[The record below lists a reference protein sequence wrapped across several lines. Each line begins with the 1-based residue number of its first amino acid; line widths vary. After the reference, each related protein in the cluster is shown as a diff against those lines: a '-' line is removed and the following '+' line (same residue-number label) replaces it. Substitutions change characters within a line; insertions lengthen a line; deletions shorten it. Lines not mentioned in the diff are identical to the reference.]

1 MIKKEVRSMNKIIS
15 MSITASLGLFISACS
30 LSPNLNIAE
39 ANYTFANDK
48 QNNNSIDQ
56 KWWKEFEDDHLNKL
70 VNLALKNNSDLKIA
84 YIHLKQASAQLG
96 IDFSNLMPKF
106 DASANALRSKTSIN
120 APTNKSGQFNYGNDF
135 KMGLNLSYEIDLW
148 GKYRDSYR
156 ASKSSFEASQ
166 YDYEAAR
173 LSIISNTV
181 QTYFNLVNA
190 YENENILQQAYEAAQ
205 EIYRINNEKFSTGT
219 TGEYELSQ
227 AKANLESIS
236 LQYNQAQ
243 LNKENYLKALKI
255 LTSNDLNDILY
266 QDQDYQTFNLKEFDI
281 PTGITSEILLQR
293 PDISSSLEK
302 LMQKN
307 YLIGVARSAF
317 LPSLSLTGLLGFE
330 SNDLDTLVKNGSKTW
345 NIGGSF
351 LMPIFH
357 WGEINEN
364 INLAKLNKDEAF
376 INYENTLK
384 TAFGEI
390 RYALISRKNIR
401 LQYDNALSSEQAY
414 KRIYEIAKERY
425 DIGEMS
431 LQDYLEARQNWLNS
445 QINFNN
451 TKYSYANSI
460 IDVIKAFGGGFN
472 QQDEN
477 SWESTQKEEIQN
489 LENSLK

>member
-1 MIKKEVRSMNKIIS
+1 MNKIIS

-48 QNNNSIDQ
+48 QNNNNIDQ

-205 EIYRINNEKFSTGT
+205 EIYRINNEKFSAGT

-431 LQDYLEARQNWLNS
+431 LQDYLETRQNWLNS

-460 IDVIKAFGGGFN
+460 VDVIKAFGGGFN

>member
-1 MIKKEVRSMNKIIS
+1 MNKIIS

-48 QNNNSIDQ
+48 QNNNNIDQ

-70 VNLALKNNSDLKIA
+70 VSLALKNNSDLKIA

-205 EIYRINNEKFSTGT
+205 EIYRINNEKFSAGT

-266 QDQDYQTFNLKEFDI
+266 QNQDYQTFNLKEFDI

-460 IDVIKAFGGGFN
+460 VDVIKAFGGGFN

>member
-1 MIKKEVRSMNKIIS
+1 MNKIIS

-48 QNNNSIDQ
+48 QNNNNIDQ

-205 EIYRINNEKFSTGT
+205 EIYRINNEKFSAGT

-460 IDVIKAFGGGFN
+460 VDVIKAFGGGFN

>member
-1 MIKKEVRSMNKIIS
+1 MNKIIS

-48 QNNNSIDQ
+48 QNNNNIDQ

-205 EIYRINNEKFSTGT
+205 EIYRINNEKFSAGT

-376 INYENTLK
+376 INYENILK

-460 IDVIKAFGGGFN
+460 VDVIKAFGGGFN

>member
-1 MIKKEVRSMNKIIS
+1 MNKIIS

-48 QNNNSIDQ
+48 QNNNNIDQ

-70 VNLALKNNSDLKIA
+70 VSLALKNNSDLKIA

-205 EIYRINNEKFSTGT
+205 EIYRINNEKFSAGT

-460 IDVIKAFGGGFN
+460 VDVIKAFGGGFN

-477 SWESTQKEEIQN
+477 SWENTQKEEIQN

>member
-1 MIKKEVRSMNKIIS
+1 MNKIIS
-15 MSITASLGLFISACS
+15 ISIITSLGLLISACS
-30 LSPNLNIAE
+30 LSPNLNIPE
-39 ANYTFANDK
+39 TNYTLADSK
-48 QNNNSIDQ
+48 QENNNGIDQ
-56 KWWKEFEDDHLNKL
+56 RWWEEFQDEHLNKL
-70 VNLALKNNSDLKIA
+70 VDLALRNNSDLKIA

-96 IDFSNLMPKF
+96 IDFSNLLPKF

-156 ASKSSFEASQ
+156 ASKASFEASK

-190 YENENILQQAYEAAQ
+190 YENENALKQAYEAAQ
-205 EIYRINNEKFSTGT
+205 EIYRINNEKFSAGT

-236 LQYNQAQ
+236 LQYNQAR

-255 LTSNDLNDILY
+255 LTSNDLNNILY
-266 QDQDYQTFNLKEFDI
+266 QNQDYQTFNLKEFDI

-364 INLAKLNKDEAF
+364 VNLAKLNKDEAF

-390 RYALISRKNIR
+390 RYALVSRKNIR

-425 DIGEMS
+425 DVGEMS
-431 LQDYLEARQNWLNS
+431 LQDYLEARKNWLNS

-460 IDVIKAFGGGFN
+460 VDVIKAFGGGFD

-477 SWESTQKEEIQN
+477 SWENAQKEEFQN

>member
-1 MIKKEVRSMNKIIS
+1 MNKIIS

-48 QNNNSIDQ
+48 QNNNNIDQ
-56 KWWKEFEDDHLNKL
+56 KWWKEFEDDYLNKL
-70 VNLALKNNSDLKIA
+70 VSLALKNNSDLKIA

-120 APTNKSGQFNYGNDF
+120 APTNKSGQFNYSNDF

-205 EIYRINNEKFSTGT
+205 EIYRINNEKFSAGT

-460 IDVIKAFGGGFN
+460 VDVIKAFGGGFN

>member
-1 MIKKEVRSMNKIIS
+1 MNKIIS

-48 QNNNSIDQ
+48 QNNNNIDQ

-70 VNLALKNNSDLKIA
+70 VSLALKNNSDLKIA

-205 EIYRINNEKFSTGT
+205 EIYRINNEKFSAGT

-431 LQDYLEARQNWLNS
+431 LQDYLETRQNWLNS

-460 IDVIKAFGGGFN
+460 VDVIKAFGGGFN

>member
-1 MIKKEVRSMNKIIS
+1 MNKIIS

-30 LSPNLNIAE
+30 LSPNLNIPE
-39 ANYTFANDK
+39 AKYTFANDK
-48 QNNNSIDQ
+48 QNNNNIDQ

-156 ASKSSFEASQ
+156 ASKSSFQTSQ

-255 LTSNDLNDILY
+255 LTSDDLNDILY

-414 KRIYEIAKERY
+414 KRIYEISKERY

-460 IDVIKAFGGGFN
+460 VDVIKAFGGGFN

>member
-1 MIKKEVRSMNKIIS
+1 MNKIIS

-30 LSPNLNIAE
+30 LSPNLNIPE

-48 QNNNSIDQ
+48 QNNNNIDQ

-135 KMGLNLSYEIDLW
+135 KIGLNLSYEIDLW

-460 IDVIKAFGGGFN
+460 VDVIKAFGGGFN

>member
-1 MIKKEVRSMNKIIS
+1 MNKIIS

-30 LSPNLNIAE
+30 LSPNLNIPE

-48 QNNNSIDQ
+48 QNNNNIDQ

-70 VNLALKNNSDLKIA
+70 VSLALKNNSDLKIA

-106 DASANALRSKTSIN
+106 DASVNALRSKTSIN

-460 IDVIKAFGGGFN
+460 VDVIKAFGGGFN

>member
-1 MIKKEVRSMNKIIS
+1 MNKIIS

-48 QNNNSIDQ
+48 QNNNNIDQ

-70 VNLALKNNSDLKIA
+70 VSLALKNNSDLKIA

-205 EIYRINNEKFSTGT
+205 EIYRINNEKFSAGT
-219 TGEYELSQ
+219 TGEYELFQ

-431 LQDYLEARQNWLNS
+431 LQDYLETRQNWLNS

-460 IDVIKAFGGGFN
+460 VDVIKAFGGGFN

>member
-1 MIKKEVRSMNKIIS
+1 MNKIIS

-30 LSPNLNIAE
+30 LSPNLNIPE

-48 QNNNSIDQ
+48 QNNNNIDQ

-70 VNLALKNNSDLKIA
+70 VSLALKNNSDLKIA

-205 EIYRINNEKFSTGT
+205 EIYRINNEKFSAGT

-460 IDVIKAFGGGFN
+460 VDVIKAFGGGFN

>member
-1 MIKKEVRSMNKIIS
+1 MNKIIS
-15 MSITASLGLFISACS
+15 ISIITSLGLLISACS
-30 LSPNLNIAE
+30 LSPNLNTPE
-39 ANYTFANDK
+39 ANYTFIDNK
-48 QNNNSIDQ
+48 QENNNSIDQ
-56 KWWKEFEDDHLNKL
+56 KWWEEFQDEYLNKL
-70 VNLALKNNSDLKIA
+70 VDLALKNNSDLKIA

-96 IDFSNLMPKF
+96 IDFSDLLPKF
-106 DASANALRSKTSIN
+106 DASANASRSKTPIN

-148 GKYRDSYR
+148 SKYRDSYR
-156 ASKSSFEASQ
+156 ASKASFRASK

-190 YENENILQQAYEAAQ
+190 YENENALKQAYEAAQ
-205 EIYRINNEKFSTGT
+205 EIYRINNEKFLAGT

-236 LQYNQAQ
+236 LQYNQAK

-255 LTSNDLNDILY
+255 LTSNDLNNILY
-266 QDQDYQTFNLKEFDI
+266 QDQEYQTFNLKEFDI

-330 SNDLDTLVKNGSKTW
+330 SNDLDILVKNGSKTW

-364 INLAKLNKDEAF
+364 VNLAKLNKDEAF

-431 LQDYLEARQNWLNS
+431 LQDYLEARKNWLNS

-460 IDVIKAFGGGFN
+460 VDVIKAFGGGFD

-477 SWESTQKEEIQN
+477 SWENAQKEEFQN

>member
-1 MIKKEVRSMNKIIS
+1 MNKIIS

-48 QNNNSIDQ
+48 QNNNNIDQ

-70 VNLALKNNSDLKIA
+70 VSLALKNNSDLKIA

-205 EIYRINNEKFSTGT
+205 EIYRINNEKFSAGT

-227 AKANLESIS
+227 AKVNLESIS

-460 IDVIKAFGGGFN
+460 VDVIKAFGGGFN

>member
-1 MIKKEVRSMNKIIS
+1 MNKIIS

-48 QNNNSIDQ
+48 QNNNNIDQ

-70 VNLALKNNSDLKIA
+70 VSLALKNNSDLKIA

-120 APTNKSGQFNYGNDF
+120 TPTNKSGQFNYGNDF

>member
-1 MIKKEVRSMNKIIS
+1 MNKIIS

-48 QNNNSIDQ
+48 QNNNNIDQ

-70 VNLALKNNSDLKIA
+70 VSLALKNNSDLKIA

-205 EIYRINNEKFSTGT
+205 EIYRINNEKFSAGT

-460 IDVIKAFGGGFN
+460 VDVIKAFGGGFN

>member
-1 MIKKEVRSMNKIIS
+1 MNKIIS

-48 QNNNSIDQ
+48 QNNNNIDQ

-70 VNLALKNNSDLKIA
+70 VSLALKNNSDLKIA
-84 YIHLKQASAQLG
+84 YIHLRQASAQLG

-120 APTNKSGQFNYGNDF
+120 APTNKSGQFNYSNDF

-205 EIYRINNEKFSTGT
+205 EIYRINNEKFSAGT

-460 IDVIKAFGGGFN
+460 VDVIKAFGGGFN

>member
-1 MIKKEVRSMNKIIS
+1 MNKIIS

-30 LSPNLNIAE
+30 LSPNLNIPE

-48 QNNNSIDQ
+48 QNNNNIDQ

-70 VNLALKNNSDLKIA
+70 VSLALKNNSDLKIA

-106 DASANALRSKTSIN
+106 DASANALRNKTSIN

-460 IDVIKAFGGGFN
+460 VDVIKAFGGGFN